1 MNKLYSALAIAF
13 VMAGAA
19 NATDYLTVG
28 ETRIDVDNI
37 DNIKYAAGANGYE
50 TAVVTLK
57 NGDSEHI
64 ALADG
69 TVVDFEHYEIT
80 WAALQW
86 IVGDGTIS
94 TGDRLDAGACVFVN
108 GITNA
113 TEAAIDAQGIE
124 AQLGWSGTSTD
135 PASDDYVWTD
145 IAFAGD
151 WGDNFYFQGKSAET
165 FAAAGDYYYAIRFRM
180 GENDKWFYATDP
192 AGEANYST
200 FSVAENT
207 GQQDY
212 VVTWACLTDWYSVWN
227 DNGTQLFET
236 TVEVFADGLT
246 NSGSK
251 PEGIQVQIGIS
262 LTDSDP
268 RGEEW
273 TWSEDCWA
281 QWENGNNYVYQ
292 GRVVLAEKGTYYYV
306 VRARYGEDAEWVY
319 GGSGGVWN
327 GNDSVAKTFTWE

>member
-1 MNKLYSALAIAF
+1 M
-13 VMAGAA
+13 
-19 NATDYLTVG
+19 
-28 ETRIDVDNI
+28 
-37 DNIKYAAGANGYE
+37 
-50 TAVVTLK
+50 
-57 NGDSEHI
+57 
-64 ALADG
+64 
-69 TVVDFEHYEIT
+69 
-80 WAALQW
+80 
-86 IVGDGTIS
+86 
-94 TGDRLDAGACVFVN
+94 
-108 GITNA
+108 
-113 TEAAIDAQGIE
+113 
-124 AQLGWSGTSTD
+124 
-135 PASDDYVWTD
+135 
-145 IAFAGD
+145 
-151 WGDNFYFQGKSAET
+151 
-165 FAAAGDYYYAIRFRM
+165 
-180 GENDKWFYATDP
+180 
-192 AGEANYST
+192 
-200 FSVAENT
+200 AENT

-327 GNDSVAKTFTWE
+327 GDDSVAKTFTWE